1 MTVEIVKKRL
11 TMDAM
16 SYRMQ
21 RLELKH
27 KSNMSVEPFP
37 SRTTEL
43 LDELRKLNEELTQV
57 NDKRNEELT
66 QVNDKRNEEL
76 TQVNDKR
83 ESEKPEKPEATDD
96 LPYILFKLSNAR
108 ACLTWVLFTAAIL
121 ASIATY
127 VEFVRYNEFV
137 WWSYWVGVFPVFIFS
152 IPFVIVRFE
161 IKRRLMEKIKRTNR

>member
-43 LDELRKLNEELTQV
+43 LDELRKL
-57 NDKRNEELT
+57 NEELT